1 MFQRRY
7 DTVIF
12 FSVMDFSILVRLTR
26 KQIPLA
32 MEATY
37 TGSVG

>member
-1 MFQRRY
+1 MIRKY
-7 DTVIF
+7 F
-12 FSVMDFSILVRLTR
+12 FHKWISQVLVRLTR

-37 TGSVG
+37 RKNPVD